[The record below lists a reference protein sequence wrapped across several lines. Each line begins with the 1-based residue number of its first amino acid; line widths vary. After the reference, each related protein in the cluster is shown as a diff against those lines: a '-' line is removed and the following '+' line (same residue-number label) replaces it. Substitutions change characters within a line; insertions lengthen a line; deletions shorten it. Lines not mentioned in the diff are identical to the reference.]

1 MSRPVLAQLN
11 LQALKDNLQIVRRA
25 APGARVWSVVKANAY
40 GHGIDR
46 IWSALSATDGFA
58 LLNLEEAILLRERGW
73 KGPILLLEGF
83 FHADDLP
90 LLDKYRL
97 TTSVHSNWQ
106 IKAIQ
111 DAKLHAPLDI
121 YLKVNSGMN
130 RLGFQPERVH
140 TVWQQLRA
148 MKNVG
153 EMTLM
158 AHFADAEKP
167 DGIADAMVR
176 IEQAA
181 EGLDCPRSLS
191 NSAAT
196 LWHPEAHYNWV
207 RPGIVLYGASPSG
220 EWQDIA
226 NSGLKPVM
234 TLRSEIIG
242 VQTLKAGDTVLCF
255 IPESGRFTAGYML
268 LGLVAVVDSGSTDIA
283 AISMNGLN
291 GLLIYLFGYL
301 FTNIGA
307 FMVVLG
313 FLYIV
318 SFRKIRRISSEDNSI
333 DRIAGAQALLMQL
346 ESPLESVLA
355 AAKIAHQNQT
365 SVILNPA
372 PARELPDELLTLVDI
387 ITPNETEAEK
397 LTGIRV
403 ENDDDAAKAAS
414 PVQSMEKQ
422 AAIAGF
428 PMGENSI
435 YARPVRDLE
444 LSVRSENCLLRG
456 GVHIIGELVSRTR
469 DDLLK
474 IRNLGKISLREIEEK
489 LSKFDLHLSG
499 DISAP
504 LDDDDDDIDTNA
516 KKQKEE

>member
-1 MSRPVLAQLN
+1 MSRPILAQLD

-25 APGARVWSVVKANAY
+25 APGSRVWSVVKANAY

-46 IWSALSATDGFA
+46 IWSALGATDGFA

-83 FHADDLP
+83 FHAQDLP

-148 MKNVG
+148 LKNVG

-220 EWQDIA
+220 QWQDIA

-242 VQTLKAGDTVLCF
+242 VQTLKRAIRWAMAAVIGQRANSVSVSWRGLCRWLSAHRPERHAGV
-255 IPESGRFTAGYML
+255 GRWRAHRHGRHR
-268 LGLVAVVDSGSTDIA
+268 
-283 AISMNGLN
+283 LN
-291 GLLIYLFGYL
+291 GH
-301 FTNIGA
+301 
-307 FMVVLG
+307 
-313 FLYIV
+313 
-318 SFRKIRRISSEDNSI
+318 
-333 DRIAGAQALLMQL
+333 AG
-346 ESPLESVLA
+346 
-355 AAKIAHQNQT
+355 H
-365 SVILNPA
+365 
-372 PARELPDELLTLVDI
+372 
-387 ITPNETEAEK
+387 
-397 LTGIRV
+397 
-403 ENDDDAAKAAS
+403 
-414 PVQSMEKQ
+414 
-422 AAIAGF
+422 
-428 PMGENSI
+428 
-435 YARPVRDLE
+435 
-444 LSVRSENCLLRG
+444 
-456 GVHIIGELVSRTR
+456 
-469 DDLLK
+469 
-474 IRNLGKISLREIEEK
+474 
-489 LSKFDLHLSG
+489 
-499 DISAP
+499 
-504 LDDDDDDIDTNA
+504 
-516 KKQKEE
+516 

>member
-1 MSRPVLAQLN
+1 MSRPVLAQLD
-11 LQALKDNLQIVRRA
+11 LQALKENLQIVRRA
-25 APGARVWSVVKANAY
+25 APGSRVWSVVKANAY

-83 FHADDLP
+83 FHPEDLP

-148 MKNVG
+148 LKNVG

-220 EWQDIA
+220 QWQDIA

-234 TLRSEIIG
+234 SLRSEIIG
-242 VQTLKAGDTVLCF
+242 VQTLKAGDTVGYGSRYLAQGEQR
-255 IPESGRFTAGYML
+255 IGIVAG
-268 LGLVAVVDSGSTDIA
+268 
-283 AISMNGLN
+283 
-291 GLLIYLFGYL
+291 GYAD
-301 FTNIGA
+301 G
-307 FMVVLG
+307 
-313 FLYIV
+313 YP
-318 SFRKIRRISSEDNSI
+318 
-333 DRIAGAQALLMQL
+333 RIAPTGTPVWVDGVRTGTVGTVSMDMLAVDLTPCPQAGIG
-346 ESPLESVLA
+346 SPVELWGNEVKIDDVA
-355 AAKIAHQNQT
+355 AAAGT
-365 SVILNPA
+365 VGYELMCALA
-372 PARELPDELLTLVDI
+372 P
-387 ITPNETEAEK
+387 
-397 LTGIRV
+397 RV
-403 ENDDDAAKAAS
+403 
-414 PVQSMEKQ
+414 PV
-422 AAIAGF
+422 
-428 PMGENSI
+428 
-435 YARPVRDLE
+435 VT
-444 LSVRSENCLLRG
+444 V
-456 GVHIIGELVSRTR
+456 
-469 DDLLK
+469 
-474 IRNLGKISLREIEEK
+474 
-489 LSKFDLHLSG
+489 
-499 DISAP
+499 
-504 LDDDDDDIDTNA
+504 
-516 KKQKEE
+516 